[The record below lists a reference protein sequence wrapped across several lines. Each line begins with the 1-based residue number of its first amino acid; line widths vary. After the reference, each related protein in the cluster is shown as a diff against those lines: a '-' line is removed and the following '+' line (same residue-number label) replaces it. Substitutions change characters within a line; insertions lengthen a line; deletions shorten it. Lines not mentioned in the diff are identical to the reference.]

1 VALSQASANV
11 DLAFRLQ
18 LFTETLPLGMTCLE
32 HREDLHE
39 SWGVCPVCNNAN
51 ETLNIF
57 SPASRCC
64 RALESRSAA
73 DIRAWQTGFSISVA
87 EKLGALSSDAKTR
100 LAYSLNISGKTNVHD
115 FALRCLLFAQR
126 CWESRLALTPAHD
139 RPPVG

>member
-1 VALSQASANV
+1 
-11 DLAFRLQ
+11 
-18 LFTETLPLGMTCLE
+18 MMCLE

-51 ETLNIF
+51 ETLEHLL
-57 SPASRCC
+57 SCLAVVAGPLSQC
-64 RALESRSAA
+64 AA
-73 DIRAWQTGFSISVA
+73 DIHAWQTGFSTSVA

-100 LAYSLNISGKTNVHD
+100 LAYSLDISGKTHVPD

-139 RPPVG
+139 RPPCCSTTHSWNPHPERSRLSAV